1 MKQQTRSASAVGHE
15 RRTIYLPP
23 QRPGFAAWTA
33 AFDYGDGRLGLS
45 FKETVREKNT
55 GFRPPRLELGEAV
68 GAPVSYCS
76 VECGGSEEQSYRVY
90 LLSEDGG
97 RSYRE
102 SGRCPLEEGPFC
114 CTGFPDGRVVGLTCP
129 DRNAGGTGGGDGILV
144 RESRDGGTTWR
155 TTDRLLEG
163 CAPYLWRIRRL
174 RDGSF
179 LLLASMYGTPWGKGL
194 PRATRNTMLPGETYL
209 NKIQTFLLHSRDG
222 VRYSG
227 PHYVLPGTGA
237 HEYDMVELSD
247 GTLLLLAGDVQATPA
262 ARQLVPRIRKRIPRA
277 VSCRRVSSV
286 WRGTFWWAHGAT
298 SLTAAPPIW
307 GTTGPR
313 CPESLP
319 ACTSPASSFCRT
331 ALWPASATSAETW
344 LWGRRI
350 CISPL
355 TSSGWRD
362 GLRLRRSC
370 LWNG

>member
-227 PHYVLPGTGA
+227 PHY
-237 HEYDMVELSD
+237 
-247 GTLLLLAGDVQATPA
+247 
-262 ARQLVPRIRKRIPRA
+262 I
-277 VSCRRVSSV
+277 
-286 WRGTFWWAHGAT
+286 
-298 SLTAAPPIW
+298 
-307 GTTGPR
+307 
-313 CPESLP
+313 
-319 ACTSPASSFCRT
+319 
-331 ALWPASATSAETW
+331 
-344 LWGRRI
+344 
-350 CISPL
+350 
-355 TSSGWRD
+355 
-362 GLRLRRSC
+362 
-370 LWNG
+370 